1 MSGTSFAE
9 RCEGMLASGEP
20 KRMKVGFIGIG
31 NMGLP
36 MARNL
41 LRAGHSLTVHNRTPG
56 RAEALAGDGATI
68 ASSPSE
74 TARDAGVVVTMLS
87 DDPAIRNVVF
97 DHGLL
102 EAMPPGAI
110 HLGMS
115 TIGVACSRQLAEAH
129 TAAGQGYVAGP
140 VFGRPDAAAA
150 AKLWVVA
157 AGASQHIEICRPL
170 MEAMGRA
177 VSVVGADPWVANV
190 VKVTG
195 NMLIASTI
203 EALGEAF
210 ALQRKWGV
218 EPRAFL
224 DVVNGALFNSPLYAN
239 YGGLIAD
246 ERYEPAGF
254 RLRLGLKDT
263 RLLLEAAEAVS
274 VPLPLASLL
283 RDHLLTAIANG
294 KGDMDWAALAQLAA
308 ENAGLGKASDA
319 K

>member
-1 MSGTSFAE
+1 
-9 RCEGMLASGEP
+9 
-20 KRMKVGFIGIG
+20 MKVGFIGLG

-41 LRAGHSLTVHNRTPG
+41 LRAGHSLTVYNRTSG
-56 RAEALAGDGATI
+56 RAEQLAADGAMI
-68 ASSPSE
+68 AGSASE
-74 TARDAGVVVTMLS
+74 AAREAQVVITMLA
-87 DDPAIRNVVF
+87 DDQALRSVVF
-97 DHGLL
+97 GQGVLG
-102 EAMPPGAI
+102 AMAPGAI
-110 HLGMS
+110 HLGMC
-115 TIGVACSRQLAEAH
+115 TISVAFSRELAEAH
-129 TAAGQGYVAGP
+129 AAAGRGYVAGP

-150 AKLWVVA
+150 ARLWVVA
-157 AGASQHIEICRPL
+157 AGAAEHVETCRPL

-195 NMLIASTI
+195 NLMIATTI

-218 EPRAFL
+218 APRAFL
-224 DVVNGALFNSPLYAN
+224 EVVNGALFQSPLYAN

-246 ERYEPAGF
+246 EKYEPAGF

-263 RLLLEAAEAVS
+263 RLALEAAEAVS

-283 RDHLLTAIANG
+283 RDHFLTAVANG
-294 KGDMDWAALAQLAA
+294 KGEMDWAALALLAA
-308 ENAGLGKASDA
+308 ENAGLGKGGD
-319 K
+319 

>member
-1 MSGTSFAE
+1 
-9 RCEGMLASGEP
+9 
-20 KRMKVGFIGIG
+20 MKVGFIGLG

-41 LRAGHSLTVHNRTPG
+41 LRAGDSLTVYNRTSG
-56 RAEALAGDGATI
+56 RAEQLAADGAMI
-68 ASSPSE
+68 AGSASE
-74 TARDAGVVVTMLS
+74 AAREAQVVITMLA
-87 DDPAIRNVVF
+87 DDQALRSVVF
-97 DHGLL
+97 GQGVLG
-102 EAMPPGAI
+102 AMAPGAI

-115 TIGVACSRQLAEAH
+115 TISVAFSRELAEAH
-129 TAAGQGYVAGP
+129 AAAGRGYAGP

-150 AKLWVVA
+150 ARLWVVA
-157 AGASQHIEICRPL
+157 AGAAEHVETCRPL

-195 NMLIASTI
+195 NLMIATTI

-218 EPRAFL
+218 APRAFL
-224 DVVNGALFNSPLYAN
+224 EVVNGALFQSPLYAN

-246 ERYEPAGF
+246 EKYEPAGF

-263 RLLLEAAEAVS
+263 RLALEAAEAVS

-283 RDHLLTAIANG
+283 RDHFLTAVANG
-294 KGDMDWAALAQLAA
+294 KGEMDWAALALLAA
-308 ENAGLGKASDA
+308 ENAGLGKGGD
-319 K
+319 

>member
-1 MSGTSFAE
+1 
-9 RCEGMLASGEP
+9 
-20 KRMKVGFIGIG
+20 MKVGFIGVG

-56 RAEALAGDGATI
+56 RVEQLAADGAI
-68 ASSPSE
+68 VVSSPSE
-74 TARDAGVVVTMLS
+74 AARDAEVVVTMLA
-87 DDPAIRNVVF
+87 DDQALRSVIF
-97 DHGLL
+97 DQGVL

-129 TAAGQGYVAGP
+129 AAAGQGYVAGP

-150 AKLWVVA
+150 ARLWVVA
-157 AGASQHIEICRPL
+157 AGAAPYIEVCRPL

-195 NMLIASTI
+195 NLLIASTI

-218 EPRAFL
+218 PPRAFL
-224 DVVNGALFNSPLYAN
+224 EVVNGALFNSPLYAN

-263 RLLLEAAEAVS
+263 CLALEAAGAVS

-283 RDHLLTAIANG
+283 RDHFLTAVANG
-294 KGDMDWAALAQLAA
+294 KGDMDWAALALLAA
-308 ENAGLGKASDA
+308 ENAGLGKAGGA

>member
-1 MSGTSFAE
+1 
-9 RCEGMLASGEP
+9 
-20 KRMKVGFIGIG
+20 
-31 NMGLP
+31 

-41 LRAGHSLTVHNRTPG
+41 LRAGHAVTAYNRAPG
-56 RAEALAGDGATI
+56 RAGQLAADGATV
-68 ASSPSE
+68 AGSAAE
-74 TARDAGVVVTMLS
+74 AARGAEVVVTMLA
-87 DDPAIRNVVF
+87 DDQAVSNVLF
-97 DHGLL
+97 DQGVI
-102 EAMPPGAI
+102 EAMAPGAT

-115 TIGVACSRQLAEAH
+115 TIGVGFSRRLAEAH
-129 TAAGQGYVAGP
+129 AAAGQGYVAGP

-150 AKLWVVA
+150 ARLWVVA
-157 AGASQHIEICRPL
+157 AGAAQHIEVCRPL

-177 VSVVGADPWVANV
+177 VKVVSADPWVANV

-195 NMLIASTI
+195 NLMIATTI

-218 EPRAFL
+218 DPRVFL
-224 DVVNGALFNSPLYAN
+224 EVVNGALFNSPLYAN

-263 RLLLEAAEAVS
+263 RLALEAADAVS

-283 RDHLLTAIANG
+283 RDHFLAAVANG
-294 KGDMDWAALAQLAA
+294 RGDMDWAALALLAA
-308 ENAGLGKASDA
+308 ENAGLGKG
-319 K
+319 

>member
-1 MSGTSFAE
+1 
-9 RCEGMLASGEP
+9 
-20 KRMKVGFIGIG
+20 MKVGFIGIG

-41 LRAGHSLTVHNRTPG
+41 LRAGHSLNVHNRTPG
-56 RAEALAGDGATI
+56 RAELLAGDGAAI
-68 ASSPSE
+68 VSSPAE
-74 TARDAGVVVTMLS
+74 AARDAEVVVTMLS
-87 DDPAIRNVVF
+87 DDQAVRSVVF
-97 DHGLL
+97 DHSVL

-129 TAAGQGYVAGP
+129 AAAGQGYVAGP
-140 VFGRPDAAAA
+140 VFGRPDAAVAA
-150 AKLWVVA
+150 RLWVVA
-157 AGASQHIEICRPL
+157 AGAAPSIEACRPL
-170 MEAMGRA
+170 MDAMGRA
-177 VSVVGADPWVANV
+177 VSVVGADPWLANV

-218 EPRAFL
+218 EPRDFL
-224 DVVNGALFNSPLYAN
+224 EVVNGALFNSPLYAN

-246 ERYEPAGF
+246 EKYEPAGF
-254 RLRLGLKDT
+254 RLRLGLKDA
-263 RLLLEAAEAVS
+263 RLVLEAAEEVS

-308 ENAGLGKASDA
+308 EKAGLGKAGPAD
-319 K
+319 

>member
-1 MSGTSFAE
+1 
-9 RCEGMLASGEP
+9 
-20 KRMKVGFIGIG
+20 MKVGFIGVG

-56 RAEALAGDGATI
+56 RAEQIAADGATVV
-68 ASSPSE
+68 SSPSE
-74 TARDAGVVVTMLS
+74 AARDAEVVVTMLA
-87 DDPAIRNVVF
+87 DDQALRSVIFGQGV
-97 DHGLL
+97 L
-102 EAMPPGAI
+102 EAMAPGAI

-129 TAAGQGYVAGP
+129 AAAGQGYVAGP

-150 AKLWVVA
+150 ARLWVVA
-157 AGASQHIEICRPL
+157 AGAAQYIEACRPL

-195 NMLIASTI
+195 NLLIASTI

-224 DVVNGALFNSPLYAN
+224 EVVNGALFNSPLYAN

-263 RLLLEAAEAVS
+263 RLALEAADAVS

-283 RDHLLTAIANG
+283 RDHFLAAVANG
-294 KGDMDWAALAQLAA
+294 KGEMDWAALALLAA
-308 ENAGLGKASDA
+308 ENAGLGKAGGA

>member
-1 MSGTSFAE
+1 
-9 RCEGMLASGEP
+9 
-20 KRMKVGFIGIG
+20 MKVGFIGLG
-31 NMGLP
+31 NMGMP

-41 LRAGHSLTVHNRTPG
+41 LRAGHSLTVYNRTPG
-56 RAEALAGDGATI
+56 RAEQLAADGATV
-68 ASSPSE
+68 ATSAADA
-74 TARDAGVVVTMLS
+74 ARGAEVVVTMLA
-87 DDPAIRNVVF
+87 DDQALSNVMFGQGVL
-97 DHGLL
+97 DAL
-102 EAMPPGAI
+102 APGAI

-115 TIGVACSRQLAEAH
+115 TVGFAFSQRLAEAH
-129 TAAGQGYVAGP
+129 AAAGQGYVAGP

-150 AKLWVVA
+150 ARLWVVT
-157 AGASQHIEICRPL
+157 AGAAQHIEVCRPL

-177 VSVVGADPWVANV
+177 VSVVGTDPWVANV

-195 NMLIASTI
+195 NLLIACTI

-218 EPRAFL
+218 APRAFL
-224 DVVNGALFNSPLYAN
+224 EVVNGALFNSPLYAN

-263 RLLLEAAEAVS
+263 RLALEAADAVS

-283 RDHLLTAIANG
+283 RDHFLTAVANG
-294 KGDMDWAALAQLAA
+294 KGDMDWAALALLAA
-308 ENAGLGKASDA
+308 ESAGLGKAKD
-319 K
+319 

>member
-1 MSGTSFAE
+1 
-9 RCEGMLASGEP
+9 
-20 KRMKVGFIGIG
+20 MKVGFIGIG

-41 LRAGHSLTVHNRTPG
+41 LRAGQSLTVYNRTAG
-56 RAEALAGDGATI
+56 RTEQAAEGAAVA
-68 ASSPSE
+68 ASAVDA
-74 TARDAGVVVTMLS
+74 ARDAEVLITMLA
-87 DDPAIRNVVF
+87 DDLAVRSVIFEQGV
-97 DHGLL
+97 LA
-102 EAMPPGAI
+102 AMRPGAV

-115 TIGVACSRQLAEAH
+115 TISVALSRQLAEAH
-129 TAAGQGYVAGP
+129 SAAGQGYVAGP

-150 AKLWVVA
+150 ARLWIVA
-157 AGASQHIEICRPL
+157 AGNPRHVDTCRPL

-177 VSVVGADPWVANV
+177 VSVVSTDPWIANV

-195 NMLIASTI
+195 NLLIGAVI

-224 DVVNGALFNSPLYAN
+224 EVVNGALFNSPLYAN

-246 ERYEPAGF
+246 QRYEPAGF

-263 RLLLEAAEAVS
+263 RLVLEAADAVS

-283 RDHLLTAIANG
+283 RDHFLAAIANG
-294 KGDMDWAALAQLAA
+294 KGDMDWVALAQLAA
-308 ENAGLGKASDA
+308 ENAGLGTAGQA
-319 K
+319 H

>member
-1 MSGTSFAE
+1 
-9 RCEGMLASGEP
+9 
-20 KRMKVGFIGIG
+20 MKVGFIGLG

-41 LRAGHSLTVHNRTPG
+41 LRAGHSLTVHNRAPG
-56 RAEALAGDGATI
+56 RAGQLAADGAS
-68 ASSPSE
+68 AAGSPSE
-74 TARDAGVVVTMLS
+74 AARNAEVVVTMLA
-87 DDPAIRNVVF
+87 DDQAVRSVMFGQGV
-97 DHGLL
+97 L

-129 TAAGQGYVAGP
+129 AAAGQGYVAGP

-150 AKLWVVA
+150 ARLWVVA
-157 AGASQHIEICRPL
+157 AGAAQYIEACRPL

-177 VSVVGADPWVANV
+177 ISVVGADPWVANV

-195 NMLIASTI
+195 NLLIACTI

-224 DVVNGALFNSPLYAN
+224 EVVNGALFNSPLYAN

-263 RLLLEAAEAVS
+263 RLALEAADAVS

-283 RDHLLTAIANG
+283 RDHFLAAVANG
-294 KGDMDWAALAQLAA
+294 KGDMDWAALALLAA
-308 ENAGLGKASDA
+308 ENAGLGQPGQQPRAIADGG
-319 K
+319 

>member
-1 MSGTSFAE
+1 
-9 RCEGMLASGEP
+9 
-20 KRMKVGFIGIG
+20 MKVGFIGVG

-56 RAEALAGDGATI
+56 RAEPLAGDGATI
-68 ASSPSE
+68 VSSPSE
-74 TARDAGVVVTMLS
+74 AARAAEVVVTMLA
-87 DDPAIRNVVF
+87 DDQALRSVMF
-97 DHGLL
+97 DQGVL
-102 EAMPPGAI
+102 EAMSPGSI

-115 TIGVACSRQLAEAH
+115 TIGVACSRQMAEAH
-129 TAAGQGYVAGP
+129 GAAGQGYVAGP

-150 AKLWVVA
+150 ARLWVVA
-157 AGASQHIEICRPL
+157 AGAAPFIEACRPL

-177 VSVVGADPWVANV
+177 VSVVGTDPWLANV

-224 DVVNGALFNSPLYAN
+224 EVVNGALFNSPLYAN

-263 RLLLEAAEAVS
+263 RLLLEAAESVS

-308 ENAGLGKASDA
+308 ENAGLGKAGPAD
-319 K
+319 

>member
-1 MSGTSFAE
+1 
-9 RCEGMLASGEP
+9 MLATGPP
-20 KRMKVGFIGIG
+20 KRVKVGFIGTG

-41 LRAGHSLTVHNRTPG
+41 LRAGHSLAVHNRTAG
-56 RAEALAGDGATI
+56 RAELLAGEGATI
-68 ASSPSE
+68 VSSPSE
-74 TARDAGVVVTMLS
+74 AAHDAEVVVTMLS
-87 DDPAIRNVVF
+87 DDPAVRSVVF

-102 EAMPPGAI
+102 EALPPGAI

-115 TIGVACSRQLAEAH
+115 TISVACSRQLAEAH

-150 AKLWVVA
+150 AKLLIVA
-157 AGASQHIEICRPL
+157 AGASQHIEACRPL
-170 MEAMGRA
+170 MEALGRA

-218 EPRAFL
+218 APRAFL
-224 DVVNGALFNSPLYAN
+224 EIVNGALFNSPLYAN

-263 RLLLEAAEAVS
+263 RLVLEAADAVS

-283 RDHLLTAIANG
+283 RDHFLAAVANG
-294 KGDMDWAALAQLAA
+294 KGDMDWAALAQLSA
-308 ENAGLGKASDA
+308 ENAGLGKLSGAT
-319 K
+319 

>member
-1 MSGTSFAE
+1 
-9 RCEGMLASGEP
+9 
-20 KRMKVGFIGIG
+20 MKVGFIGLG

-41 LRAGHSLTVHNRTPG
+41 LRAGHSLTVYNRTSG
-56 RAEALAGDGATI
+56 RAEQLAADGATVAGS
-68 ASSPSE
+68 ASE
-74 TARDAGVVVTMLS
+74 AAREAQVVITMLA
-87 DDPAIRNVVF
+87 DDQALRSVVF
-97 DHGLL
+97 GQGVLG
-102 EAMPPGAI
+102 AMAPGAI

-115 TIGVACSRQLAEAH
+115 TISVAFSRELAEAH
-129 TAAGQGYVAGP
+129 AAAGQGYVAGP

-150 AKLWVVA
+150 ARLWVVA
-157 AGASQHIEICRPL
+157 AGAAEHVETCRPL

-195 NMLIASTI
+195 NLMIATTI

-218 EPRAFL
+218 APRAFL
-224 DVVNGALFNSPLYAN
+224 EVVNGALFQSPLYAN

-246 ERYEPAGF
+246 EKYEPAGF

-263 RLLLEAAEAVS
+263 RLALEAADAVS

-283 RDHLLTAIANG
+283 RDHFLTAVANG
-294 KGDMDWAALAQLAA
+294 KGEMDWAALALLAA
-308 ENAGLGKASDA
+308 ENAGLGKGGD
-319 K
+319 

>member
-1 MSGTSFAE
+1 
-9 RCEGMLASGEP
+9 
-20 KRMKVGFIGIG
+20 MKVGFIGLG

-41 LRAGHSLTVHNRTPG
+41 LRAGHSLTVYNRTSG
-56 RAEALAGDGATI
+56 RAEQLAADGAMI
-68 ASSPSE
+68 AGSASE
-74 TARDAGVVVTMLS
+74 AAREAQVVITMLA
-87 DDPAIRNVVF
+87 DDQALRSVVF
-97 DHGLL
+97 GQGVLG
-102 EAMPPGAI
+102 AMAPGAI

-115 TIGVACSRQLAEAH
+115 TISVAFSRELAEAH
-129 TAAGQGYVAGP
+129 AAAGRGYVAGP

-150 AKLWVVA
+150 ARLWVVA
-157 AGASQHIEICRPL
+157 AGAAEHVETCRPL

-195 NMLIASTI
+195 NLMIATTI

-218 EPRAFL
+218 APRAFL
-224 DVVNGALFNSPLYAN
+224 EVVNGALFQSPLYAN

-246 ERYEPAGF
+246 EKYEPAGF

-263 RLLLEAAEAVS
+263 RLALEAAEAVS

-283 RDHLLTAIANG
+283 RDHFLTAVANG
-294 KGDMDWAALAQLAA
+294 KGEMDWAALALLAA
-308 ENAGLGKASDA
+308 ENAGLGKGGD
-319 K
+319 

>member
-1 MSGTSFAE
+1 
-9 RCEGMLASGEP
+9 
-20 KRMKVGFIGIG
+20 MKVGFIGLGI
-31 NMGLP
+31 MGFP

-41 LRAGHSLTVHNRTPG
+41 LRAGRSLTVYNRTPG
-56 RAEALAGDGATI
+56 RAEQLAADGA
-68 ASSPSE
+68 AVACSAAE
-74 TARDAGVVVTMLS
+74 AARGAEVVVTMLA
-87 DDPAIRNVVF
+87 DDQALRSVMF
-97 DHGLL
+97 DQGVL
-102 EAMPPGAI
+102 EAMAPGAI

-115 TIGVACSRQLAEAH
+115 TTGVAFSRCLAEAH
-129 TAAGQGYVAGP
+129 AAAGQGYVAAP

-150 AKLWVVA
+150 ARLWVVA
-157 AGASQHIEICRPL
+157 AGAAQYVEACRPL

-177 VSVVGADPWVANV
+177 VSVVSADPWVANV

-195 NMLIASTI
+195 NLMIACTI

-224 DVVNGALFNSPLYAN
+224 EVVNGALFQSPLYAN

-246 ERYEPAGF
+246 QKYEPAGF

-263 RLLLEAAEAVS
+263 RLALEAADAVS

-283 RDHLLTAIANG
+283 RDHFLAAVANG
-294 KGDMDWAALAQLAA
+294 KGDMDWTVLALLAA
-308 ENAGLGKASDA
+308 ENAGLGKAGP
-319 K
+319 